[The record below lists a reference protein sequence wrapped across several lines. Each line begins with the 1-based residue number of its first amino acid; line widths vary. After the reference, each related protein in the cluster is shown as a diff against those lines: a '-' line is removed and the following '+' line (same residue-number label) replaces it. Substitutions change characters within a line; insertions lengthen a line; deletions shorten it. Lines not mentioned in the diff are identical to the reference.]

1 LNWRLGPLEWEV
13 WKVVLWVGRMLVTT
27 LVAVTPFQVVVSLV
41 VEKVVL
47 NQVAAPLVVP
57 KEGLMLAAKLPPAF
71 QEL

>member
-1 LNWRLGPLEWEV
+1 
-13 WKVVLWVGRMLVTT
+13 MLVTT